1 MGRVIDTL
9 KGLWCKWHGEAPCD
23 TDVEELRTLFRA
35 RYHNFKLLLNAN
47 NKALEIMADL
57 EGALRGRRP
66 VGMSF
71 CKANCTAVS
80 VNVFKMIKNLDEL
93 APGKYGELYGR
104 FRDIQESIN
113 QSLSQ
118 KRPVVGDELVIPLG
132 STSADMADQVG
143 SKMANLGEIRSQIG
157 LLVPEGFVVTS
168 RAYQRFFEAN
178 ELQAEIDRLL
188 QSSSADE
195 LDKLYELSA
204 RIQQLIIG
212 APVPEDLRQA
222 IASAYRRL
230 EEEVKPGARVSVRS
244 SALGEDTAGTSFAG
258 QYRSELNVS
267 PDALVEVYKEVVA
280 SKYGLPAITYRMT
293 RGIRDE
299 DIAMCVGCMA
309 MIDGVAGGVMYS
321 RNPMDIRDD
330 AVFINS
336 VWGLPKSVVDGSVDP
351 DLFVVSRGSPPAILR
366 KTTGSKDRMFVCYPD
381 EGVCRLEITPD
392 RSEALSISDEQAVRL
407 ADMAMRLEKHYGLP
421 QDIEWTIR
429 EDGTIY
435 LLQARPLQQLETHRS
450 SIMSQ
455 EERST
460 DREPPRLEGGV
471 TASPGVGSG
480 EVFLVRKS
488 MDALRFPKGGVL
500 VTSQALP
507 AWAALLHRAAAVV
520 TEHGSITGH
529 LANVAREFRIPALFG
544 VAGVTALLKPGDL
557 VTVDADG
564 RRIYGGRLASLLD
577 QAEALKEP
585 RAEGPVHA
593 LLRDVTQHVIPLN
606 LLDPDSPDFKPRKCR
621 TLHDIT
627 RFIHERSVHEM
638 FNFGREHHFAERS
651 SKQLV
656 CDVPMQWWII
666 NLDDG
671 FRENVEGKFVD
682 LGNIVSI
689 PMLALWEGIVAI
701 PWQGPPPV
709 DTKGLMSVLLEAT
722 TNPALDPA
730 VRSKYANRNYF
741 MISRNFCSLTSR
753 FGFHFSTVESLVGER
768 PMENYI
774 SFQFKGGAADLQR
787 RLRRAHFV
795 ADILS
800 DYDFRVEVKEDAVL
814 ARLEGRD
821 QEFME
826 ERLRVLGYLSMHTR
840 QLDMIMSNNVAARNH
855 REKIRKDLLAV
866 VPGGRSPGEGSEPTA
881 RPH

>member
-1 MGRVIDTL
+1 MGTVIDIL
-9 KGLWCKWHGEAPCD
+9 KELWCKWRGEAPCD

-57 EGALRGRRP
+57 EGALRARRP

-71 CKANCTAVS
+71 CNANCTAVS

-118 KRPVVGDELVIPLG
+118 KRPVVGDELVVPLG

-195 LDKLYELSA
+195 LDKLYDLSA
-204 RIQQLIIG
+204 RIQQLIIR
-212 APVPEDLRQA
+212 APVPEDVHDA

-230 EEEVKPGARVSVRS
+230 EAEMKPGVRVSVRS

-267 PDALVEVYKEVVA
+267 PDDLVEVYKEVVA
-280 SKYGLPAITYRMT
+280 SKYGLPAITYRLT

-299 DIAMCVGCMA
+299 DVAMCVGCMA

-330 AVFINS
+330 VIFINA

-366 KTTGSKDRMFVCYPD
+366 KTTGRKDRMFVCYPD
-381 EGVCRLEITPD
+381 EGVCRLEITAA
-392 RSEALSISDEQAVRL
+392 RSEALSISDEQALRL
-407 ADMAMRLEKHYGLP
+407 ADIAMRLEKHYGLP

-435 LLQARPLQQLETHRS
+435 LLQARPLQQLETRRS
-450 SIMSQ
+450 SIMSE

-480 EVFLVRKS
+480 EVFLVKKS
-488 MDALRFPKGGVL
+488 MDALRFPQGGVL

-507 AWAALLHRAAAVV
+507 GWAALLHRAGAVV

-529 LANVAREFRIPALFG
+529 LANVAREFRVPALFG

-564 RRIYGGRLASLLD
+564 RRIYAGRLASLLD

-585 RAEGPVHA
+585 RAEGPVQA

-753 FGFHFSTVESLVGER
+753 FGFHFSTVETLVGER

-774 SFQFKGGAADLQR
+774 SFQFKGGAADIQR

-866 VPGGRSPGEGSEPTA
+866 VPGGRSPEEGSEPTA

>member
-9 KGLWCKWHGEAPCD
+9 KELWCKWTGRAPCD
-23 TDVEELRTLFRA
+23 HDVEELRTTFRA

-57 EGALRGRRP
+57 EAALRARRP

-71 CKANCTAVS
+71 IKANSTAVS

-93 APGKYGELYGR
+93 APGKYGELYAR
-104 FRDIQESIN
+104 FRGIQESIN
-113 QSLSQ
+113 RSLSQ
-118 KRPVVGDELVIPLG
+118 KRPVVGDDLVVPLG

-143 SKMANLGEIRSQIG
+143 SKMANLGEIRSKIG
-157 LLVPEGFVVTS
+157 LLVPEGFVLTS

-195 LDKLYELSA
+195 LEKLYDLSA
-204 RIQQLIIG
+204 RIQQLIIR
-212 APVPEDLRQA
+212 APVPEEVHEA
-222 IASAYRRL
+222 ITSAYRGL
-230 EEEVKPGARVSVRS
+230 EAEVKPGVRVSVRS

-309 MIDGVAGGVMYS
+309 MIDAVAGGVMYS

-336 VWGLPKSVVDGSVDP
+336 VWGLPRSVVEGSVDP
-351 DLFVVSRGSPPAILR
+351 DLFVVSRGSPPAVLK
-366 KTTGSKDRMFVCYPD
+366 KTTGRKDRMFVCYPD
-381 EGVCRLEITPD
+381 EGVCRLEITPA
-392 RSEALSISDEQAVRL
+392 RSEAPSISDDQAVSL
-407 ADMAMRLEKHYGLP
+407 AQMAMKLESYYGVP
-421 QDIEWTIR
+421 QDVEWAITK
-429 EDGTIY
+429 DGTIY
-435 LLQARPLQQLETHRS
+435 LLQARPLQQLDTRRS
-450 SIMSQ
+450 LIVNH
-455 EERST
+455 EERPT
-460 DREPPRLEGGV
+460 DREPPLLEGGV

-480 EVFLVRKS
+480 EVFLVKKS

-507 AWAALLHRAAAVV
+507 GWAALLHRAAAVV

-529 LANVAREFRIPALFG
+529 LANVAREFRVPALFG
-544 VAGVTALLKPGDL
+544 IPGAMGLLRPGDL
-557 VTVDADG
+557 ITVDADG
-564 RRIYGGRLASLLD
+564 GRIYAGRVASLLE
-577 QAEALKEP
+577 QAWAAEEH

-593 LLRDVTQHVIPLN
+593 VLRDVTQHVIPLN
-606 LLDPDSPDFKPRKCR
+606 LLDPDSLDFKPTKCR

-638 FNFGREHHFAERS
+638 FNFGKEHHFAERS

-671 FRENVEGKFVD
+671 FRQDVEGRFVE
-682 LGNIVSI
+682 LGKVVSI

-722 TNPALDPA
+722 TNPSLDPA
-730 VRSKYANRNYF
+730 MHSKYANRNYF

-753 FGFHFSTVESLVGER
+753 FGFHFSTVETLVGDR
-768 PMENYI
+768 AMENYI
-774 SFQFKGGAADLQR
+774 SFQFKGGAADIRR

-800 DYDFRVEVKEDAVL
+800 DYDFRVEVKEDAVF

-821 QEFME
+821 EEFMKG
-826 ERLRVLGYLSMHTR
+826 RLRVLGYLTMHTR
-840 QLDMIMSNNVAARNH
+840 QLDMIMSNDVAARQH
-855 REKIRKDLLAV
+855 RDKIRRDLLSV
-866 VPGGRSPGEGSEPTA
+866 VPGGRFSEGESDPRA
-881 RPH
+881 RLH